1 MGHANDASTDR
12 PAGTERAQRHD
23 AEMPCRIWHPR
34 SLRYLAGT
42 TRNLSSSGALVSFAH
57 AAPLSPGERIRIGLP
72 AEAGAVLVRAC
83 DFVEGTVV
91 RCEGRDGR
99 LQVAIAFA

>member
-1 MGHANDASTDR
+1 MGHMNEESAER
-12 PAGTERAQRHD
+12 PARAARAQRHD

-42 TRNLSSSGALVSFAH
+42 TRNLSASGALVSFAH
-57 AAPLSPGERIRIGLP
+57 AAPLAPGERIRIGLP
-72 AEAGAVLVRAC
+72 AQAGAVLVRAC